1 MRAILRCDKEAGIQ
15 RWDGQLFQT
24 RIAGLPLLQRQL
36 LAFRQ
41 CGIHD
46 VEIWMDSPD
55 RRTEL
60 IKDECRVSGVSV
72 QISKPRLLDQ
82 EGHPEG
88 PVLEQRADT
97 LVDPRLLVEAISV
110 YGKGFHTVSFVDEYR
125 ANYPVKAKS
134 PYRIGTPGNYET
146 RRLDSKEESSYEPFG
161 LKLHGRD
168 SEDQTVVHIGRY
180 YWHRVE
186 CPEDVQD
193 ATDKVF
199 LATMKQTDGVYA
211 RTNRRVSLRISKLLV
226 NTPVTPNMMT
236 LMVLFCSIIA
246 GLLFSLGTYG
256 AMVAGSLMSWFASM
270 LDGSDG
276 ELARVRFQ
284 VSPFGE
290 WFEMVCDY
298 LYYILVFVG
307 IGVGL
312 FRQTGNLIW
321 MWLGWGSVLGVVLSF
336 AVIALLR
343 RLHRQTGETSDFGL
357 AYQQAMERDMSN
369 PIHYFLRRFVFF
381 ATRAALPYYIVA
393 FTILGIA
400 DWLMV
405 LIFIGTN
412 LVWILNTYINREL
425 VLYPAQLRGDS

>member
-1 MRAILRCDKEAGIQ
+1 MRAILRCDQEAGIQ
-15 RWDGQLFQT
+15 SWDSQFFQT

-72 QISKPRLLDQ
+72 QTSKPRLFNQ

-88 PVLEQRADT
+88 PVVEQRADT
-97 LVDPRLLVEAISV
+97 LVDPRLLAEAISV
-110 YGKGFHTVSFVDEYR
+110 YGKDFHAVRFVDEYR

-134 PYRIGTPGNYET
+134 PYRIGTPGNCET
-146 RRLDSKEESSYEPFG
+146 RRLDSKEESAYEPFG

-168 SEDQTVVHIGRY
+168 SEGQTGVHVGRY
-180 YWHRVE
+180 YWHRIE
-186 CPEDVQD
+186 CPEDVKD

-199 LATMKQTDGVYA
+199 LATLKQTDGIYA

-236 LMVLFCSIIA
+236 LMVLFFSIIA

-256 AMVAGSLMSWFASM
+256 AMVAGSLMSWFSSM

-312 FRQTGNLIW
+312 FRQTGDLIW
-321 MWLGWGSVLGVVLSF
+321 MWMGLGSVLGVVLSF
-336 AVIALLR
+336 VVIAFLR
-343 RLHRQTGETSDFGL
+343 SLHKQAGETCDFGL
-357 AYQQAMERDMSN
+357 AYQQALERDMSN
-369 PIHYFLRRFVFF
+369 PIHHFLRRFVFF
-381 ATRAALPYYIVA
+381 ATRAALPYYIVV

-400 DWLMV
+400 DWLLV

-425 VLYPAQLRGDS
+425 VLDPAQLRGDS